1 MPGPVAA
8 DSPASLPDL
17 LSRRGR
23 DLPMPRIGNP
33 KDAASYISFVYG
45 FPDAATLPNDSVLA
59 ATKDALAADAE
70 WALQYGKTAGAPVL
84 VNAIREKLRKNQGIV
99 AGEDNILITA
109 GSSQG
114 IALILDLLVD
124 WGDTV
129 IVEAPTWMGFLY
141 ALRNV
146 GGNAVSV
153 PLDEHGTDVAAL
165 ERELIRL
172 RNEGVT
178 PKFMYIISNFQNPTG
193 ISTTL
198 ERRKR
203 IIELAKEF
211 GTLILE
217 DDAYYDLRFA
227 GKPIPPIY
235 ALDDSHSTIY
245 LSTLSKIMGA
255 GMRLGWLVA
264 PEEIVTRL
272 SVLKI
277 DGGTSVFGSH
287 VAASWMPS
295 YLDEHIEILKALYL
309 RRRNLMLDALAK
321 HMPEGTVWTS
331 PDGGF
336 FIWVTLPVGVDATRL
351 LPQARE
357 RGVEYLPGATCFAD
371 GSGKNQLRLA
381 FSFATDDQI
390 EPGIKILAE
399 VVAGEL
405 REIGQ

>member
-1 MPGPVAA
+1 
-8 DSPASLPDL
+8 
-17 LSRRGR
+17 
-23 DLPMPRIGNP
+23 
-33 KDAASYISFVYG
+33 
-45 FPDAATLPNDSVLA
+45 
-59 ATKDALAADAE
+59 
-70 WALQYGKTAGAPVL
+70 
-84 VNAIREKLRKNQGIV
+84 
-99 AGEDNILITA
+99 
-109 GSSQG
+109 
-114 IALILDLLVD
+114 
-124 WGDTV
+124 
-129 IVEAPTWMGFLY
+129 
-141 ALRNV
+141 
-146 GGNAVSV
+146 
-153 PLDEHGTDVAAL
+153 
-165 ERELIRL
+165 
-172 RNEGVT
+172 
-178 PKFMYIISNFQNPTG
+178 
-193 ISTTL
+193 
-198 ERRKR
+198 
-203 IIELAKEF
+203 
-211 GTLILE
+211 
-217 DDAYYDLRFA
+217 
-227 GKPIPPIY
+227 
-235 ALDDSHSTIY
+235 
-245 LSTLSKIMGA
+245 
-255 GMRLGWLVA
+255 
-264 PEEIVTRL
+264 
-272 SVLKI
+272 VLKI